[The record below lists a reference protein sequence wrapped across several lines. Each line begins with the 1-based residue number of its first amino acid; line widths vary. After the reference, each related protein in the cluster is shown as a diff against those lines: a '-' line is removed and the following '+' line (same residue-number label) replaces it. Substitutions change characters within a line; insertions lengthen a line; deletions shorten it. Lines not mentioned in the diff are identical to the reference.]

1 MLKPRLLVTDHAI
14 VRYLE
19 RVGGFDID
27 SLRKQIASRCEAGAS
42 IGATSVIAEG
52 FAFLIG
58 DGQVITVVHAETMRN
73 RRIRRRGE

>member
-1 MLKPRLLVTDHAI
+1 MKKPRLLVTDHAI

-27 SLRKQIASRCEAGAS
+27 GLRHQIARRCESGAS
-42 IGATSVIAEG
+42 VGASSVIVEG

-58 DGQVITVVHAETMRN
+58 DGQVITVVHAETMKK

>member
-1 MLKPRLLVTDHAI
+1 MPKPRLLITDHAI

-27 SLRKQIASRCEAGAS
+27 GLRKQIALRCEAGAS
-42 IGATSVIAEG
+42 IGATSVIVEG

-58 DGQVITVVHAETMRN
+58 DGQVITVVDADSMRK
-73 RRIRRRGE
+73 RRIRRRHE